1 VNVGVVA
8 VEGVQIEADV
18 PAMLTN
24 PHTER
29 DDEVA

>member
-1 VNVGVVA
+1 VSVGTVA
-8 VEGVQIEADV
+8 VEGVQVKADV
-18 PAMLTN
+18 PAILTN